1 MTRFGLDPLSAAE
14 EQTARTVAADPLR
27 ATLIGI
33 LSTWQRH
40 HQEGSWYDADAQRT
54 RSSWEVKPNDRIVYD
69 RLGRAIRLTR
79 LECGGA
85 YARWQ
90 GLLDRKDWKGL
101 AAFGSTP
108 EMLDLGPNPAN
119 ALTRDL
125 QNTARDYEATRGV
138 LRAAAERYPNS
149 VSIRFDLATS
159 CESMSP
165 PRNLEAL
172 EQYAALAALKPNA
185 LLFQYQLG
193 TTFAALGDVTQAI
206 LIHRKAAERGSVV
219 SARAMGQLY
228 LEDLHDLDGAIASY
242 RRALELASTTPLGA
256 KATLSCPRGSWAA
269 SFA

>member
-1 MTRFGLDPLSAAE
+1 M
-14 EQTARTVAADPLR
+14 
-27 ATLIGI
+27 
-33 LSTWQRH
+33 
-40 HQEGSWYDADAQRT
+40 
-54 RSSWEVKPNDRIVYD
+54 
-69 RLGRAIRLTR
+69 
-79 LECGGA
+79 
-85 YARWQ
+85 
-90 GLLDRKDWKGL
+90 
-101 AAFGSTP
+101 
-108 EMLDLGPNPAN
+108 
-119 ALTRDL
+119 
-125 QNTARDYEATRGV
+125 

-256 KATLSCPRGSWAA
+256 KGYTFMSERELGRVLRLKAIQDRLPRLLGGEDRPASAGEALDVAALCAYERMYTDGTRFYAQAFALDSTLADGSKGYNRYNAACCAARRRRPGEGRGRAR
-269 SFA
+269 